1 MVRHDFLLLHAAVV
15 LQGEDDRVIRSLM
28 VKERKQLTEGWGW
41 QTLPGGEPHL
51 EGVFLDGFD
60 DVLEENL

>member
-1 MVRHDFLLLHAAVV
+1 MGVLVDAVADV
-15 LQGEDDRVIRSLM
+15 
-28 VKERKQLTEGWGW
+28 
-41 QTLPGGEPHL
+41 EPHL